1 MSPLPRA
8 AAPHRPAGPGRRAVL
23 AAGLAGAALT
33 GGAAR
38 RARADGAPRVLRL
51 YNPHTDERFDDAYH
65 DGAGYLERP
74 LYRLNWLLRDVRRDA
89 AIRIDPATLDLVWR
103 LHEKYRVA
111 RGHVP
116 WINVHSAYR
125 TPETNAALRIEGAA
139 QNSFHMR
146 GQAIDVS
153 VQGYGIHILANFA
166 QAVQTG
172 GLGIYWRSR
181 FVHLDTGPRRFW
193 YVR

>member
-1 MSPLPRA
+1 MPTPSDGLDRSRTPGL
-8 AAPHRPAGPGRRAVL
+8 GRRRVL
-23 AAGLAGAALT
+23 AAGAAGVASAALP
-33 GGAAR
+33 R
-38 RARADGAPRVLRL
+38 RSRATEPPRALRL
-51 YNPHTDERFDDAYH
+51 YNPHTDERFDDVYH
-65 DGAGYLERP
+65 DGTGYLERP
-74 LYRLNWLLRDVRRDA
+74 LYRLNWLLRDFRRDT

-103 LHEKYRVA
+103 LHEKYRIA

-116 WINVHSAYR
+116 WVNVHSAYR